1 MINEVWLN
9 DKEFVVRHFQE
20 KEEQE
25 KRYITFEFDV
35 TSEAYHD
42 VTTLL
47 YKNKFYVRIPAK
59 KESFVAVIHTYF
71 TSVTNLYKENKI
83 GTFTL
88 TLAEEQPR

>member
-9 DKEFVVRHFQE
+9 DTKLIVRHFEE
-20 KEEQE
+20 KQEQE

-47 YKNKFYVRIPAK
+47 YKNKFHVRIPAK
-59 KESFVAVIHTYF
+59 NESFFAVIQTYF
-71 TSVTNLYKENKI
+71 TSVTNLYQENQI

-88 TLAEEQPR
+88 TLVEEQPK

>member
-9 DKEFVVRHFQE
+9 DTKLIVRHFEE
-20 KEEQE
+20 KQEQE

-47 YKNKFYVRIPAK
+47 YKNKFHVRIPAK
-59 KESFVAVIHTYF
+59 NESFFCCHSNI
-71 TSVTNLYKENKI
+71 LYIRYKLISGKSNRNVY
-83 GTFTL
+83 L
-88 TLAEEQPR
+88 NSC

>member
-9 DKEFVVRHFQE
+9 DTKLIVRHFEE
-20 KEEQE
+20 KQEQE

-47 YKNKFYVRIPAK
+47 YKNKFHVRIPAK
-59 KESFVAVIHTYF
+59 NESFLLSFKHTLHPLQTYIR
-71 TSVTNLYKENKI
+71 KI
-83 GTFTL
+83 K
-88 TLAEEQPR
+88 